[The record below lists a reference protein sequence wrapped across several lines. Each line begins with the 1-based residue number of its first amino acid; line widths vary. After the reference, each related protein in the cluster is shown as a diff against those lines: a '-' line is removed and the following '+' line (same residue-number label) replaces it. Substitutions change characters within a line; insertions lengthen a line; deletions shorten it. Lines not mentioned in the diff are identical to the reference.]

1 MDARAITPLDALFV
15 GYEDQENLGLRWI
28 TAALNSGGWRAAVQQ
43 HTPGSASAVLSAI
56 EARRPKLV
64 GFSLIHQ
71 PLLEEF
77 GALMR
82 ALREAGVT
90 AHFTCGGH
98 YPSLRPRETLE
109 ALPHLDSVVRFEG
122 ELTTLELM
130 EHLEAPECWPAIRG
144 LAFRQGAGVA
154 ITPPRPLIPDL
165 DSLPLPVRSEPHLTG
180 RGIRV
185 APMLASRGCMND
197 CSFCSIRRFYGGAPG
212 PLRRVRSPEAVVGEM
227 RELFDRDSVRFFVFH
242 DDDFAARSRQQRQ
255 WLAEYLDAL
264 DRAGLG
270 DQIGWR
276 VACRVDDVDEDV
288 IAACAR
294 RGLVFVFLGVESGS
308 PAGLRSMNKHV
319 TVEQNLQAIATLKKL
334 DTAFEMGFML
344 LDPDSTVDSIQED
357 IDFLREVTA
366 DGRCPAS
373 FTKMLPYA
381 GTPIEDR
388 LAREGRL
395 RGTAARP
402 DYGYLDARLDWF
414 GLFASRSF
422 EFRNFDWFGLVKR
435 LRLARFDRVLASRF
449 EPGPGVDE
457 YDRELTRLTALAN
470 RLALDTLQRALDFVK
485 ARDGLSI
492 ARDLPALDYLTR
504 IEMEAD
510 AGLQR
515 ELDAILVRHSPQ
527 LLESFSVEYAR
538 RAANGDFDRAHSPI
552 QTRPGG

>member
-1 MDARAITPLDALFV
+1 MDAKAITPLDALFV
-15 GYEDQENLGLRWI
+15 GYEDQEYLGLGWI
-28 TAALNSGGWRAAVQQ
+28 TATLNSGGWRAAVQQ

-64 GFSLIHQ
+64 GFSISYQ

-130 EHLEAPECWPAIRG
+130 EHLEAPERWPAIRG
-144 LAFRQGAGVA
+144 LAFRQGAGVVV
-154 ITPPRPLIPDL
+154 TPPRPLIPDL
-165 DSLPLPVRSEPHLTG
+165 DSLPLPVRNEPRVTG
-180 RGIRV
+180 RGIRTASV
-185 APMLASRGCMND
+185 LASRGCMND
-197 CSFCSIRRFYGGAPG
+197 CWFCSIHPFYAGAPG

-227 RELFDRDSVRFFVFH
+227 RELFDRDGVRLFVFQ
-242 DDDFAARSRQQRQ
+242 DDDFAARSRQQQQ

-294 RGLVFVFLGVESGS
+294 RGLVFAFLGVESGS
-308 PAGLRSMNKHV
+308 PAGLRSMNKRV

-334 DTAFEMGFML
+334 DIPFEMGFIL
-344 LDPDSTVDSIQED
+344 FDPDSTLDSVQED

-395 RGTAARP
+395 RGTRAWP
-402 DYGYLDARLDWF
+402 DYTYLDERLNWF
-414 GLFASRSF
+414 GLFTSRTF
-422 EFRNFDWFGLVKR
+422 QFRNFDWFGLVKR

-449 EPGPGVDE
+449 QPGPGVDE
-457 YDRELTRLTALAN
+457 YGRELTRLTALTN
-470 RLALDTLQRALDFVK
+470 GLALDTLQRALDFVK
-485 ARDGLSI
+485 VRDGPGI
-492 ARDLPALDYLTR
+492 ARDFPALDYLTR
-504 IEMEAD
+504 IEMEAE

-515 ELDAILVRHSPQ
+515 ELDAILACHGPQ

-538 RAANGDFDRAHSPI
+538 RAADGDFDGDPLSIR
-552 QTRPGG
+552 TRPGG